1 MEANLEEPIDLDEL
15 AVYVAVSR
23 RQLERLFQKYLHCSP
38 SRYYLKLRLIR
49 ARQLLKQTPMSIIE
63 VASVCGFVSTP
74 HFSKCYREYFGIP
87 PRDERVGSN
96 TTQQVAMMPIP
107 QALVLSPLSGPM
119 SALSQARNESR
130 SNPVPFTRINVMMHA
145 DLIDQDDLLGQLRS
159 LGFEVSSGATAE
171 QACEC
176 AVRGLSEARAK
187 ALKGMVEQMY
197 TGSAT
202 ILPAVRQAID
212 KQLLP
217 ALVQFK
223 QNSGA

>member
-1 MEANLEEPIDLDEL
+1 
-15 AVYVAVSR
+15 
-23 RQLERLFQKYLHCSP
+23 
-38 SRYYLKLRLIR
+38 
-49 ARQLLKQTPMSIIE
+49 
-63 VASVCGFVSTP
+63 
-74 HFSKCYREYFGIP
+74 
-87 PRDERVGSN
+87 
-96 TTQQVAMMPIP
+96 
-107 QALVLSPLSGPM
+107 
-119 SALSQARNESR
+119 
-130 SNPVPFTRINVMMHA
+130 MMHA
-145 DLIDQDDLLGQLRS
+145 DLIDQLDIVAQVPTV
-159 LGFEVSSGATAE
+159 GFEVSSGATAE

>member
-1 MEANLEEPIDLDEL
+1 
-15 AVYVAVSR
+15 
-23 RQLERLFQKYLHCSP
+23 
-38 SRYYLKLRLIR
+38 
-49 ARQLLKQTPMSIIE
+49 
-63 VASVCGFVSTP
+63 
-74 HFSKCYREYFGIP
+74 
-87 PRDERVGSN
+87 
-96 TTQQVAMMPIP
+96 MMY
-107 QALVLSPLSGPM
+107 
-119 SALSQARNESR
+119 
-130 SNPVPFTRINVMMHA
+130 A
-145 DLIDQDDLLGQLRS
+145 DLIDQEDLLGQLKA
-159 LGFEVSSGATAE
+159 LGIQVPSGTTAE